1 MERVNELGN
10 RTIEMTQ
17 SEQCRENR
25 PKKMNLW
32 DYNKGSKG
40 SLHWS
45 HSRDRRKR
53 TGLKKILKEIMAENI
68 PNVAK
73 DLTVESRSW
82 ANPKQDKSKEIHSK
96 THHSQTSKN

>member
-40 SLHWS
+40 SLES
-45 HSRDRRKR
+45 QQGQEKEDRAEKNTQRNNGRKHPKCGKR
-53 TGLKKILKEIMAENI
+53 LNCRVKKLGK
-68 PNVAK
+68 P
-73 DLTVESRSW
+73 
-82 ANPKQDKSKEIHSK
+82 
-96 THHSQTSKN
+96 